1 MDKIFFHIDVNSAYL
16 SWTALEK
23 LHNGCDID
31 LRMIPA
37 IIGGD
42 MAQRHGVVLAKSIP
56 AKAYGIVT
64 GEPIV
69 NAMRKCP
76 NLTLEPPDHK
86 LYKRK
91 SRELMTLLSDFCPDI
106 EQVSVDECYMDYTPI
121 SRQYSSP
128 EDAAHIIKD
137 RVREQ
142 LNFTVNVGISDRKV
156 LAKMA
161 SDFKK
166 PDLVHTLYSYEIQE
180 KMWPLPVS
188 DLFMCGRSSVE
199 ALRKLEILTIGDLAR
214 TDRSILEAHLKS
226 HGVLLWQYANGIDDS
241 AVATAHADAK
251 GIGNSTTL
259 SKDAKDRETAH
270 LALLSLA
277 ESVSRRLRG
286 VNQSAAMVS
295 VEIKYNTFRKVS
307 HQTTLFTPTNQ
318 TDLIYQTACSLFDE
332 IWDGTPV
339 RLLGI
344 RSSKLA
350 PVGEPV
356 QMSLF
361 DLPIS
366 ANRDVISHRLPVM
379 TKSPSESNSK
389 EGSIQNFPA
398 KNISAN
404 DISLRK
410 KEKLDS
416 ALDSIRKRY
425 GEDAVVR
432 GSLLKT
438 KESGKTEK

>member
-1 MDKIFFHIDVNSAYL
+1 MYNLGMDKIFFHIDVNSAYL
-16 SWTALEK
+16 SWSALEK
-23 LHNGCDID
+23 LHNGSDVD
-31 LRMIPA
+31 LRTIPA
-37 IIGGD
+37 VVGGD
-42 MAQRHGVVLAKSIP
+42 MAKRHGVVLAKSIP

-86 LYKRK
+86 LYRRK

-121 SRQYSSP
+121 SRQYPSP
-128 EDAAHIIKD
+128 EYAAHLIKD

-166 PDLVHTLYSYEIQE
+166 PDLVHTLYSCEIQE

-188 DLFMCGRSSVE
+188 SLFMCGRSSVE
-199 ALRKLEILTIGDLAR
+199 TLRKLEILTIGDLAC
-214 TDRSILEAHLKS
+214 TDRAILEAHLKS

-241 AVATAHADAK
+241 AVATVHADAK

-270 LALLSLA
+270 LVLLSLA
-277 ESVSRRLRG
+277 ESVSRRLRT
-286 VNQSAAMVS
+286 VDQSATMIS

-307 HQTTLFTPTNQ
+307 HQTTLITPTNQ
-318 TDLIYQTACSLFDE
+318 TDLIYGTACSLFDE

-344 RSSKLA
+344 RSSKLTS
-350 PVGEPV
+350 VGEPV

-361 DLPIS
+361 DKPIKTAFPENVSS
-366 ANRDVISHRLPVM
+366 AKR
-379 TKSPSESNSK
+379 
-389 EGSIQNFPA
+389 
-398 KNISAN
+398 
-404 DISLRK
+404 
-410 KEKLDS
+410 EKLDT

-425 GEDAVVR
+425 GDDAVVR

-438 KESGKTEK
+438 REYKNSKS